1 MSTIVVDIE
10 TVAFPWDNFDKVQQE
25 YLLKFA
31 EGEKEAQETIEK
43 LSLYPL
49 TARIVAIG
57 MMNPDTGNGCVY
69 YMSDETTET
78 DIDGSRLVPGNEVT
92 CIEAFWKILTN
103 FNQIVTF
110 NGRGFDC
117 PFLMLRSAILQL
129 TPQRNLMPY
138 RYDAKLHCDLL
149 DQLTYYGSVRKFNL
163 DSYCKSFGIQSP
175 KTQNV
180 MGNDVP
186 RLFSEG
192 KFKEIATYCLGDVKA
207 TTELFKIW
215 RDKLQF
221 NS

>member
-1 MSTIVVDIE
+1 MSSIVVDIE
-10 TVAFPWDNFDKVQQE
+10 TVAFPWESFDPVRQE

-43 LSLYPL
+43 MALYPL

-57 MMNPDTGNGCVY
+57 MMNPDAGGGCVY
-69 YMSDETTET
+69 YISDETTET
-78 DIDGSRLVPGNEVT
+78 EIDGSKLIPGTELA
-92 CIEAFWKILTN
+92 CIEAFWKILKN

-129 TPQRNLMPY
+129 KPQRNLMPY
-138 RYDAKLHCDLL
+138 RYDSKLHCDLL
-149 DQLTYYGSVRKFNL
+149 DQLTFYGSVRKFNL
-163 DSYCKSFGIQSP
+163 DFYCKAFGIQSP

-180 MGNDVP
+180 VGSDVHK
-186 RLFSEG
+186 LFIEG
-192 KFKEIATYCLGDVKA
+192 RYREIATYCLGDVRA
-207 TTELFKIW
+207 TSELFKIW